1 VQHRTAHSGGD
12 PREGR
17 VDGREL
23 IGSLKQLPTHPL
35 RPAGCHC
42 PSVKQRKTSVAVPDA
57 RLRGSVD
64 DGAVTDDRSAVV
76 VLELDRGE
84 PISGRIHRP
93 DEPATPFRG
102 WLELAG
108 MLDRLRAEA
117 PSPRPP
123 DRDSGA

>member
-1 VQHRTAHSGGD
+1 MT
-12 PREGR
+12 
-17 VDGREL
+17 
-23 IGSLKQLPTHPL
+23 
-35 RPAGCHC
+35 
-42 PSVKQRKTSVAVPDA
+42 
-57 RLRGSVD
+57 D
-64 DGAVTDDRSAVV
+64 DGDTVV
-76 VLELDRGE
+76 MLELDRGE

-108 MLDRLRAEA
+108 MLDRLRDEA